1 MQSNNDEKKDMD
13 DDSSSNKILLT
24 VKTNNKS
31 REEKSSPN
39 NNKRVKSPKKGS
51 TNNNKDGNSGGTKS
65 TSSTKRSKSPNN
77 RNKVKKST
85 TPSPSSQNQ
94 SSKSTPKSPK
104 RSKSPKGSSNS
115 GKKGSSKKKQQSPSP
130 DNQKLQRKPL
140 SRQNS
145 DGLKQP
151 PCSVGGNLSRSGS
164 SSSGGGPS
172 VMKTLTSLV
181 SIPANRSCAD
191 CRSALVDIS
200 KIHASFCPSQQ
211 EMTSNKITISLYDFK
226 LNHNAVAPPGFLQK
240 KGNNNKGKETSP
252 DTTAATDEDD
262 EVAKFVNH
270 RFGGHG
276 VFICS
281 KCADAHRQLSDD
293 ITIVQSIQNSN
304 NCWTLDQAN
313 IMANSGGNAKCW
325 TIYEAYMPDN
335 WKQRRP
341 CPSSTLQ
348 ERLMFCKAKYQ
359 ALAFVMPPPGPLSA
373 VAWNSILERNQ
384 IAKRFG
390 SEGLKDIHT
399 LTPMTTTSPNKA
411 NKSPT
416 SKSNPFD
423 NELPNRLI
431 DYFCVVSCSMQL
443 HPNEIVKDLSKL
455 HKPEELQFWPH
466 LSDCYPDRTK
476 YQNDFIFPEHLPTF
490 VLPDGCHPSTI
501 QKPPKF
507 FTTVLTQANGNN
519 LYGGC
524 LQIYDESVEMKEL
537 HRIVNDSGYEGK
549 LPRFLTHHD
558 DAASTSDIVF
568 LPRCLILISHHPFFD
583 FFRVALRQL
592 YRITLVEAPL
602 PIERYIANLACEVP
616 LPPQGKVKVELGI
629 TTENVITIERPPINQ
644 LPMVNFSFR
653 PLFASLSIGNILV
666 VYSCLLEECKVVLLS
681 QYTSLLCPVAE
692 ALLAALFPLE
702 WQGLY
707 IPLIPYSMIEILDA
721 PVPFL
726 VGIHSRYLHQVD
738 PKRRPQDVVFVDL
751 DRDVVQMGFDEQSG
765 QKRRIPRPP
774 DRETAKLKSAL
785 EEAAGSVYLVP
796 NSGIKG
802 CIMAGTGRMALV
814 DNPERPKYA
823 HMTSVPP
830 DADAIGRKEIFTR
843 SERAY
848 DEHEATETIGGFRT
862 VHGHLT
868 LDDDSDRDDL
878 SDEGNNTGGGFS
890 NRMKSPGFM
899 TKKKKLILS
908 QERRERAKQQAHL
921 LDLVEPEGFSS
932 SKARDAFLRFI
943 VTIFSNY
950 KRCLRQSTGNNALFE
965 DEKFLED
972 FKNSSP
978 ESIEFIRRI
987 LKTQMFQRF
996 LEERL
1001 ENPDDSELRF
1011 FDESIVAKKNRSKK
1025 STLQT
1030 GKKPTPFLDSDR
1042 WKVRKLC
1049 YNCDFLCLTACFLTL
1064 SGTRIGY

>member
-1 MQSNNDEKKDMD
+1 MEAIRDE
-13 DDSSSNKILLT
+13 
-24 VKTNNKS
+24 
-31 REEKSSPN
+31 EE
-39 NNKRVKSPKKGS
+39 
-51 TNNNKDGNSGGTKS
+51 
-65 TSSTKRSKSPNN
+65 
-77 RNKVKKST
+77 
-85 TPSPSSQNQ
+85 
-94 SSKSTPKSPK
+94 
-104 RSKSPKGSSNS
+104 
-115 GKKGSSKKKQQSPSP
+115 
-130 DNQKLQRKPL
+130 
-140 SRQNS
+140 
-145 DGLKQP
+145 
-151 PCSVGGNLSRSGS
+151 
-164 SSSGGGPS
+164 
-172 VMKTLTSLV
+172 
-181 SIPANRSCAD
+181 
-191 CRSALVDIS
+191 
-200 KIHASFCPSQQ
+200 
-211 EMTSNKITISLYDFK
+211 
-226 LNHNAVAPPGFLQK
+226 
-240 KGNNNKGKETSP
+240 
-252 DTTAATDEDD
+252 EDD
-262 EVAKFVNH
+262 AAKFVNH

-293 ITIVQSIQNSN
+293 ITIVQSIHNSN
-304 NCWTLDQAN
+304 NCWTLEQAD

-325 TIYEAYMPDN
+325 TVYEAYMPNN

-341 CPSSTLQ
+341 CPSSTLE
-348 ERLMFCKAKYQ
+348 ERLLFCKAKYQ

-373 VAWNSILERNQ
+373 LAWTSILERNQ
-384 IAKRFG
+384 IAQRFG

-399 LTPMTTTSPNKA
+399 LIPMTTSP
-411 NKSPT
+411 KSKPSDGGT
-416 SKSNPFD
+416 KSNAFD

-431 DYFCVVSCSMQL
+431 DHFCVVSCSMQL
-443 HPNEIVKDLSKL
+443 HPNDVTKDLSKL
-455 HKPEELQFWPH
+455 HKPEELQFWPSI
-466 LSDCYPDRTK
+466 SDCYPDRTK
-476 YQNDFIFPEHLPTF
+476 YQYDFVFPEHLPTF
-490 VLPDGCHPSTI
+490 VLPDGCCPSTI

-507 FTTVLTQANGNN
+507 FTTVLTQANGKN

-524 LQIYDESVEMKEL
+524 LQIYDESVEMDDLEKY
-537 HRIVNDSGYEGK
+537 ITKSGYQGK
-549 LPRFLTHHD
+549 LPRFFTHD
-558 DAASTSDIVF
+558 TSSTSDILF

-583 FFRVALRQL
+583 VFRVALRQL

-602 PIERYIANLACEVP
+602 PIERYIANLTCEVP

-629 TTENVITIERPPINQ
+629 TTENVITIERPPINR
-644 LPMVNFSFR
+644 LPMANFSFR
-653 PLFASLSIGNILV
+653 PLFASLSVGNILV
-666 VYSCLLEECKVVLLS
+666 VYSCLLEECKIVLLS

-707 IPLIPYSMIEILDA
+707 MPLLPYSLIEILDA

-751 DRDVVQMGFDEQSG
+751 DRDVVHMGFDDESG
-765 QKRRIPRPP
+765 QRRRIPRPP
-774 DRETAKLKSAL
+774 DREIAKLKNAL

-802 CIMAGTGRMALV
+802 CIMAGTGRMGLV

-868 LDDDSDRDDL
+868 SDDDSDEDDL
-878 SDEGNNTGGGFS
+878 PDEGNSNGGGFS

-899 TKKKKLILS
+899 TKKKKLMLS
-908 QERRERAKQQAHL
+908 QQRRERANQQAHL

-932 SKARDAFLRFI
+932 PKARDAFLRFL
-943 VTIFSNY
+943 VTIFMNY
-950 KRCLRQSTGNNALFE
+950 KRCLRQGSGYDARFE
-965 DEKFLED
+965 EEKFLED

-978 ESIEFIRRI
+978 ESIGFIRRI
-987 LKTQMFQRF
+987 LQTQMFQRF
-996 LEERL
+996 LEERQ

-1042 WKVRKLC
+1042 WKVSE
-1049 YNCDFLCLTACFLTL
+1049 LCLKCCWLCLRVLSNYVETL
-1064 SGTRIGY
+1064 NRSLKHIRRHNQAISDSLIPIGRIIMELFQN